1 MVVIISRL
9 FVVVVV
15 VVATLP
21 SSFVAF
27 TKLRVV
33 VIIFFWDECDD
44 VLRSKEDSKKLVV
57 AREFNKDDD
66 FGTQQGDAF
75 MLFAFITCES
85 YARDE
90 SVTTRV
96 EIRFLGKS
104 LQKKKRQSFS
114 AFEISSALEP
124 SQLRR
129 ERRQKKQHQ
138 RQKQRQI
145 RVVVFF
151 IVLRVSRAFAARR
164 RPRTRGEKTFRLRR
178 KKISR

>member
-104 LQKKKRQSFS
+104 LQKKKRRVS
-114 AFEISSALEP
+114 AFEISSAPEP

-129 ERRQKKQHQ
+129 ERRQKQQ
-138 RQKQRQI
+138 RQKQQRQI
-145 RVVVFF
+145 LRVVFF
-151 IVLRVSRAFAARR
+151 IVLRVVES
-164 RPRTRGEKTFRLRR
+164 FRCPTTTTANERR
-178 KKISR
+178 KDVSFEKKKD

>member
-1 MVVIISRL
+1 MVIITSRL
-9 FVVVVV
+9 FVVVV

-27 TKLRVV
+27 TTKLRVV

-44 VLRSKEDSKKLVV
+44 VLRSKEDSKKRV

-85 YARDE
+85 CARDE
-90 SVTTRV
+90 SDDASCS
-96 EIRFLGKS
+96 IRFWGKS
-104 LQKKKRQSFS
+104 LQKKKRRFS

-129 ERRQKKQHQ
+129 ERRQKQHQ
-138 RQKQRQI
+138 RQKQQQI
-145 RVVVFF
+145 RVVFF
-151 IVLRVSRAFAARR
+151 IVLRVSRAFATRRR
-164 RPRTRGEKTFRLRR
+164 RPRTRRKDVSFEK
-178 KKISR
+178 KKD

>member
-9 FVVVVV
+9 FVV

-27 TKLRVV
+27 RTKLRVV

-44 VLRSKEDSKKLVV
+44 VLRSKEDSKKRV

-66 FGTQQGDAF
+66 FGTQGDAF

-90 SVTTRV
+90 SDDASLDT
-96 EIRFLGKS
+96 FLGEKS
-104 LQKKKRQSFS
+104 PK
-114 AFEISSALEP
+114 
-124 SQLRR
+124 
-129 ERRQKKQHQ
+129 
-138 RQKQRQI
+138 
-145 RVVVFF
+145 
-151 IVLRVSRAFAARR
+151 
-164 RPRTRGEKTFRLRR
+164 EKTTLLCL
-178 KKISR
+178 

>member
-1 MVVIISRL
+1 MAGSVNSGALSPTLTFPRDSLAYALLVVVFKATTEVAMVVIISRL
-9 FVVVVV
+9 FVVVV

-27 TKLRVV
+27 TTKLRVV

-44 VLRSKEDSKKLVV
+44 VLRSKEDSKRV

-90 SVTTRV
+90 SDDA
-96 EIRFLGKS
+96 S
-104 LQKKKRQSFS
+104 
-114 AFEISSALEP
+114 
-124 SQLRR
+124 
-129 ERRQKKQHQ
+129 
-138 RQKQRQI
+138 
-145 RVVVFF
+145 
-151 IVLRVSRAFAARR
+151 
-164 RPRTRGEKTFRLRR
+164 
-178 KKISR
+178 

>member
-27 TKLRVV
+27 TTKLRVV

-44 VLRSKEDSKKLVV
+44 VLRSKEDSKKRV

-75 MLFAFITCES
+75 MLCAFITCAL
-85 YARDE
+85 YLRAMK
-90 SVTTRV
+90 VTTRV
-96 EIRFLGKS
+96 EIRFRGKS
-104 LQKKKRQSFS
+104 LQKKKRRFS

-129 ERRQKKQHQ
+129 ERRQKQQQ
-138 RQKQRQI
+138 RQKHRQGYDGCFHY
-145 RVVVFF
+145 RHS
-151 IVLRVSRAFAARR
+151 SRELSLPDDDRE
-164 RPRTRGEKTFRLRR
+164 RGEKTFRLRR

>member
-27 TKLRVV
+27 TTKLRVV

-44 VLRSKEDSKKLVV
+44 VLRSKEDSKKRV

-75 MLFAFITCES
+75 MLCAFITCAL
-85 YARDE
+85 YLRAMK
-90 SVTTRV
+90 VTTRV
-96 EIRFLGKS
+96 EIRFRGKS
-104 LQKKKRQSFS
+104 LQKKKRRFS
-114 AFEISSALEP
+114 AFEISAALEP

-129 ERRQKKQHQ
+129 ERRQKQQQ

-145 RVVVFF
+145 RVVFF
-151 IVLRVSRAFAARR
+151 IVIRVESFRCPTTTANDEEKRR
-164 RPRTRGEKTFRLRR
+164 FV
-178 KKISR
+178 

>member
-9 FVVVVV
+9 FVVVVVVV

-27 TKLRVV
+27 RTKLRVV

-75 MLFAFITCES
+75 MLCAFITCAL
-85 YARDE
+85 YLRAMK
-90 SVTTRV
+90 VTTRV
-96 EIRFLGKS
+96 EIRFRGKS
-104 LQKKKRQSFS
+104 LQKKKRRFS

-129 ERRQKKQHQ
+129 ERRQKQQQ

-145 RVVVFF
+145 RVVFF
-151 IVLRVSRAFAARR
+151 IVIRVESFRCPTTTANDEEKRR
-164 RPRTRGEKTFRLRR
+164 FV
-178 KKISR
+178 

>member
-1 MVVIISRL
+1 MVIITSRL
-9 FVVVVV
+9 FVVVVVV

-27 TKLRVV
+27 RTKLRVV

-44 VLRSKEDSKKLVV
+44 VLRSKEDSKKRV

-85 YARDE
+85 CARDE
-90 SVTTRV
+90 SDDASCS
-96 EIRFLGKS
+96 IRFWGKS
-104 LQKKKRQSFS
+104 LQKKKRRFS

-129 ERRQKKQHQ
+129 ERRQKQHQ
-138 RQKQRQI
+138 RQKQQQI
-145 RVVVFF
+145 RVVFF
-151 IVLRVSRAFAARR
+151 IVLRVSRAFATRRR
-164 RPRTRGEKTFRLRR
+164 RPRTRRKDVSFEK
-178 KKISR
+178 KKD

>member
-1 MVVIISRL
+1 MVIITSRL
-9 FVVVVV
+9 FVVV

-27 TKLRVV
+27 RTKLRVV

-44 VLRSKEDSKKLVV
+44 VLRSKEDSKKRV

-85 YARDE
+85 CARDE
-90 SVTTRV
+90 SDDASCS
-96 EIRFLGKS
+96 IRFWGKS
-104 LQKKKRQSFS
+104 LQKKKRRFS

-129 ERRQKKQHQ
+129 ERRQKQHQ
-138 RQKQRQI
+138 RQKQQQI
-145 RVVVFF
+145 RVVFF
-151 IVLRVSRAFAARR
+151 IVLRVSRAFATRRR
-164 RPRTRGEKTFRLRR
+164 RPRTRRKDVSFEK
-178 KKISR
+178 KKD

>member
-1 MVVIISRL
+1 MVIIISRL
-9 FVVVVV
+9 FVV

-27 TKLRVV
+27 TTKLRVV

-44 VLRSKEDSKKLVV
+44 VLRSKEDSKKRV

-90 SVTTRV
+90 SDDASLDT
-96 EIRFLGKS
+96 FLGEKS
-104 LQKKKRQSFS
+104 PK
-114 AFEISSALEP
+114 
-124 SQLRR
+124 
-129 ERRQKKQHQ
+129 
-138 RQKQRQI
+138 
-145 RVVVFF
+145 
-151 IVLRVSRAFAARR
+151 
-164 RPRTRGEKTFRLRR
+164 EKTTLLCL
-178 KKISR
+178 

>member
-9 FVVVVV
+9 FVVVVVV

-27 TKLRVV
+27 RTKLRVV

-44 VLRSKEDSKKLVV
+44 VLRSKEDSKKRV

-85 YARDE
+85 CARDE
-90 SVTTRV
+90 SDDASCS
-96 EIRFLGKS
+96 IRFWGKS
-104 LQKKKRQSFS
+104 LQKKKRRFS

-129 ERRQKKQHQ
+129 ERRQKQHQ
-138 RQKQRQI
+138 RQKQQQI
-145 RVVVFF
+145 RVVFF
-151 IVLRVSRAFAARR
+151 IVLRVSRAFATRRR
-164 RPRTRGEKTFRLRR
+164 RPRTRRKDVSFEK
-178 KKISR
+178 KKD

>member
-9 FVVVVV
+9 FVVVVVV

-27 TKLRVV
+27 RTKLRVV

-44 VLRSKEDSKKLVV
+44 VLRSKEDSKKRV

-75 MLFAFITCES
+75 MLFAFSTCES

-164 RPRTRGEKTFRLRR
+164 RRPRTRRKDVSFEK
-178 KKISR
+178 KKD

>member
-1 MVVIISRL
+1 MVIITSRL
-9 FVVVVV
+9 FVVVV

-27 TKLRVV
+27 RTKLRVV

-44 VLRSKEDSKKLVV
+44 VLRSKEDSKKRV

-85 YARDE
+85 CARDE
-90 SVTTRV
+90 SDDASCS
-96 EIRFLGKS
+96 IRFWGKS
-104 LQKKKRQSFS
+104 LQKKKRRFS

-129 ERRQKKQHQ
+129 ERRQKQHQ
-138 RQKQRQI
+138 RQKQQQI
-145 RVVVFF
+145 RVVFF
-151 IVLRVSRAFAARR
+151 IVLRVSRAFATRRR
-164 RPRTRGEKTFRLRR
+164 RPRTRRKDVSFEK
-178 KKISR
+178 KKD

>member
-9 FVVVVV
+9 FVVV

-44 VLRSKEDSKKLVV
+44 VLRSKDSKKRV

-75 MLFAFITCES
+75 MLFAFITCAL
-85 YARDE
+85 YLRAMK
-90 SVTTRV
+90 VTTRV
-96 EIRFLGKS
+96 EIRFWGKS
-104 LQKKKRQSFS
+104 LQKKKRRFS

-129 ERRQKKQHQ
+129 ERRQKQQQ

-145 RVVVFF
+145 RVVFF
-151 IVLRVSRAFAARR
+151 IVIRVESFRCPTTTTANDEEKRR
-164 RPRTRGEKTFRLRR
+164 FV
-178 KKISR
+178 

>member
-1 MVVIISRL
+1 MVIIISRL

-21 SSFVAF
+21 TSFVAF
-27 TKLRVV
+27 TTKLRVV

-44 VLRSKEDSKKLVV
+44 VLRSKEDSKKRV

-75 MLFAFITCES
+75 MLCAFITCAL
-85 YARDE
+85 YLRAMK
-90 SVTTRV
+90 VTTRV
-96 EIRFLGKS
+96 EIRFWGKS
-104 LQKKKRQSFS
+104 LQKKKRRFS

-129 ERRQKKQHQ
+129 ERRQKQQQ
-138 RQKQRQI
+138 RQKHRQGYGCFLY
-145 RVVVFF
+145 RHS
-151 IVLRVSRAFAARR
+151 SRELSLPDDDRER
-164 RPRTRGEKTFRLRR
+164 RGEKTFRLRR

>member
-1 MVVIISRL
+1 MVIIISRL
-9 FVVVVV
+9 FVVVVVV

-27 TKLRVV
+27 TTKLRVV

-44 VLRSKEDSKKLVV
+44 VLRSKEDSKKRVV

-75 MLFAFITCES
+75 MLFAFITRAL
-85 YARDE
+85 YLRAMK
-90 SVTTRV
+90 VTTRV
-96 EIRFLGKS
+96 EIRFRGKS
-104 LQKKKRQSFS
+104 LQKKKRRFS

-129 ERRQKKQHQ
+129 ERGQKQHQ
-138 RQKQRQI
+138 RQKHNDR
-145 RVVVFF
+145 
-151 IVLRVSRAFAARR
+151 
-164 RPRTRGEKTFRLRR
+164 
-178 KKISR
+178 

>member
-9 FVVVVV
+9 FVVVVVVV

-27 TKLRVV
+27 RTKLRVV

-44 VLRSKEDSKKLVV
+44 VLRSKEDSKKRV

-85 YARDE
+85 CARDE
-90 SVTTRV
+90 SDDASCS
-96 EIRFLGKS
+96 IRFWGKS
-104 LQKKKRQSFS
+104 LQKKKRRFS

-129 ERRQKKQHQ
+129 ERRQKQHQ
-138 RQKQRQI
+138 RQKQQQI
-145 RVVVFF
+145 RVVFF
-151 IVLRVSRAFAARR
+151 IVLRVSRAFATRRR
-164 RPRTRGEKTFRLRR
+164 RPRTRRKDVSFEK
-178 KKISR
+178 KKD

>member
-9 FVVVVV
+9 FVVV

-44 VLRSKEDSKKLVV
+44 VLRSKEDSKKRV

-75 MLFAFITCES
+75 MLFAFITCAS

-90 SVTTRV
+90 SDDA
-96 EIRFLGKS
+96 S
-104 LQKKKRQSFS
+104 
-114 AFEISSALEP
+114 
-124 SQLRR
+124 
-129 ERRQKKQHQ
+129 
-138 RQKQRQI
+138 
-145 RVVVFF
+145 
-151 IVLRVSRAFAARR
+151 
-164 RPRTRGEKTFRLRR
+164 
-178 KKISR
+178 

>member
-9 FVVVVV
+9 FVVVVVVV

-27 TKLRVV
+27 RTKLRVV

-44 VLRSKEDSKKLVV
+44 VLRSKEDSKKRV

-85 YARDE
+85 CARDE
-90 SVTTRV
+90 SDDASCS
-96 EIRFLGKS
+96 IRFWGKS
-104 LQKKKRQSFS
+104 LQKKKRRFS

-129 ERRQKKQHQ
+129 ERRQKQHQ
-138 RQKQRQI
+138 RQKQQQI
-145 RVVVFF
+145 RVVFF

-164 RPRTRGEKTFRLRR
+164 RRPRTRRKDVSFEK
-178 KKISR
+178 KKD

>member
-27 TKLRVV
+27 TTKLRVV

-44 VLRSKEDSKKLVV
+44 VLRSKEDSKKRV

-75 MLFAFITCES
+75 MLCAFITCAL
-85 YARDE
+85 YLRAMK
-90 SVTTRV
+90 VTTRV
-96 EIRFLGKS
+96 EIRFRGKS
-104 LQKKKRQSFS
+104 LQKKKRH
-114 AFEISSALEP
+114 SSLP
-124 SQLRR
+124 LRYPPLSSLLNFDENEDR
-129 ERRQKKQHQ
+129 NNNDDRNNDR
-138 RQKQRQI
+138 
-145 RVVVFF
+145 
-151 IVLRVSRAFAARR
+151 
-164 RPRTRGEKTFRLRR
+164 
-178 KKISR
+178 

>member
-9 FVVVVV
+9 FVV

-33 VIIFFWDECDD
+33 VVIFFWDECDD
-44 VLRSKEDSKKLVV
+44 VLRSKEDSKKRV

-75 MLFAFITCES
+75 MLCAFITCAL
-85 YARDE
+85 YLRAMK
-90 SVTTRV
+90 VTTRV
-96 EIRFLGKS
+96 EIRFWGKS
-104 LQKKKRQSFS
+104 LQKKKRRFS

-129 ERRQKKQHQ
+129 ERRQKQQQ

-145 RVVVFF
+145 RVVFF
-151 IVLRVSRAFAARR
+151 IVLRVVSFRCPTTTANEEKRR
-164 RPRTRGEKTFRLRR
+164 FV
-178 KKISR
+178 

>member
-9 FVVVVV
+9 FVVVVVV

-27 TKLRVV
+27 RTKLRVV

-44 VLRSKEDSKKLVV
+44 VLRSKEDSKKRV

-90 SVTTRV
+90 SDDA
-96 EIRFLGKS
+96 S
-104 LQKKKRQSFS
+104 
-114 AFEISSALEP
+114 
-124 SQLRR
+124 
-129 ERRQKKQHQ
+129 
-138 RQKQRQI
+138 
-145 RVVVFF
+145 
-151 IVLRVSRAFAARR
+151 
-164 RPRTRGEKTFRLRR
+164 
-178 KKISR
+178 

>member
-1 MVVIISRL
+1 VAMVIIISRL

-27 TKLRVV
+27 TTKLRVV

-44 VLRSKEDSKKLVV
+44 VLRSKEDSKRV

-66 FGTQQGDAF
+66 FGTHKVMRSCCLLLLRVRCMRA
-75 MLFAFITCES
+75 MK
-85 YARDE
+85 
-90 SVTTRV
+90 VTTRV
-96 EIRFLGKS
+96 EIRFWGKS
-104 LQKKKRQSFS
+104 LQKKKRRFS

-129 ERRQKKQHQ
+129 ERRQKQQQ
-138 RQKQRQI
+138 RQKQRQDTTA
-145 RVVVFF
+145 VFF
-151 IVLRVSRAFAARR
+151 IVIRVESFRCPTTTTANDEEKRR
-164 RPRTRGEKTFRLRR
+164 FV
-178 KKISR
+178 